1 LREAVPDSGKE
12 IMESVIVKSKKEQMP
27 LKIVFV
33 RSRNNSDVRSFG
45 AVFDECKQELQEIH
59 LNIAPD
65 TLINTFT
72 GHVKVLRYRKLL
84 KKGCYEKALSLA
96 REMISGWFT
105 KQIAHVQD
113 FFTRLREDL
122 FPQRIRAN

>member
-1 LREAVPDSGKE
+1 MV
-12 IMESVIVKSKKEQMP
+12 SVIAKSKKEQMP

-72 GHVKVLRYRKLL
+72 GHVMVLRYRKLL

-96 REMISGWFT
+96 HEMLSSWFT
-105 KQIAHVQD
+105 EQIAHVQN
-113 FFTRLREDL
+113 FVTRLREDL
-122 FPQRIRAN
+122 FPKKSRQNAWKINASF

>member
-1 LREAVPDSGKE
+1 
-12 IMESVIVKSKKEQMP
+12 MESVIVKSKKEQMP